1 MKNAF
6 RLFAPAA
13 VAVAVLTACG
23 GGSDPDWN
31 VKPVWLGEI
40 HATTYD
46 GVKDDLL
53 TAGLGKTGLAAAL
66 PPALADALHPT
77 AAELRRT
84 AIHTNYRA
92 MLDMTAAGGYGS
104 LYGPNVD
111 AKGNVTASEGLV
123 PGTEYIAY
131 ADDGTGRQNVTLMVQ
146 VPNSFD
152 AAKPCIITATS
163 SGSRGVYGAIT
174 TGEWA

>member
-53 TAGLGKTGLAAAL
+53 TAGLGKTGLPRRCLRPSPMRCTPRPRSCAAR
-66 PPALADALHPT
+66 PSTPT
-77 AAELRRT
+77 T
-84 AIHTNYRA
+84 ARCWT
-92 MLDMTAAGGYGS
+92 
-104 LYGPNVD
+104 
-111 AKGNVTASEGLV
+111 
-123 PGTEYIAY
+123 
-131 ADDGTGRQNVTLMVQ
+131 
-146 VPNSFD
+146 
-152 AAKPCIITATS
+152 
-163 SGSRGVYGAIT
+163 
-174 TGEWA
+174 